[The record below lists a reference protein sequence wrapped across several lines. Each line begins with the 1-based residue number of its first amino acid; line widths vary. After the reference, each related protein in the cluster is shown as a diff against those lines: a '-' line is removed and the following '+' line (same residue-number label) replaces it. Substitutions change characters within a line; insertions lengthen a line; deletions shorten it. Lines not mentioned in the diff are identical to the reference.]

1 MAALINTLIDKQDSN
16 EIVRDQIAA
25 ILAVEVANQKV
36 LATAS
41 GKDPALW
48 DFAIFIERSKPWEIQ
63 TETDGN
69 EAGEMPLINVSFD
82 SDTFDNKNS
91 NSIERQRTRGIFYVD
106 CYGFK
111 TRTTLKT
118 GDELS
123 SRESDRIAKLVRN
136 ILMSAAYTY
145 LNIRPIISRRYI
157 TRREKFAPDIRQ
169 EGFENI
175 VATRITIEVEYDENS
190 PQVTPVD
197 LELIYGKC
205 TRSDSGQIYF
215 EIEIDTT

>member
-1 MAALINTLIDKQDSN
+1 MAALIDTLIDKQDSN

-36 LATAS
+36 LATAA

-69 EAGEMPLINVSFD
+69 EAGEMPLVNVSFD

-91 NSIERQRTRGIFYVD
+91 NGVERQRTRGIFYVD

-111 TRTTLKT
+111 TRTILKT